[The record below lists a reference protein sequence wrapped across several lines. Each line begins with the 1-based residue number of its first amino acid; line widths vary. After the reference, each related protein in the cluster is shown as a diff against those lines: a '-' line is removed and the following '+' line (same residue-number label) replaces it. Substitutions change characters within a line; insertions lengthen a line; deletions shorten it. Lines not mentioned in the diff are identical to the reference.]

1 MSNIPNKSLL
11 PNLPAELLTGV
22 VCKCD
27 LKDVAHMKG
36 TCKCIKNV
44 CDPPPVQKHLL
55 QSLDVTRAPNITPYD
70 RLDSLLPDQMCS
82 KFAEAV
88 GSSHRWLMS
97 GKDKRYAQEASL
109 RITPHT
115 QFNHGGS
122 DEKYVFMRP
131 RLLPGGHYALL
142 VNRRDL
148 QLWSLEHSTCVWVAK
163 PPHTY
168 NLRNCDTF
176 DFELLQDGKF
186 LIIAA
191 GFSNPTSRSVCVYKF
206 DFESRNGTCVFK
218 CGIPYSSAPPQLMVR
233 GKLVMSF
240 VSRGN
245 QINLFNWKKSEAVIL
260 DYDHVNVGLSGRA
273 PTRRFGGHGFK
284 PHPDHVFINHHIV
297 TALRVGTSDI
307 MLAAISVSSL
317 DGKWTNVQIRNWT
330 EWKHAV
336 YSFSRENGAENRDV
350 LCLTLPRGDGRHMIL
365 ELHSILGM
373 HRMLGMH
380 AFTPAWYPKTK
391 TENTAEIFVAAYEI
405 LEDKT
410 AYLVSYR
417 VQLSGRKVVATSDI
431 AWHLS
436 LIAQDRAAMS
446 TIPQPSLY
454 GSVYNISNSGSMFSR
469 IGPEVHCHQ
478 LFCKDQQPVGYGRIP
493 SSARDADREL
503 VVMSVEPVSGAV
515 LIVSQGLLRVARFG
529 S

>member
-1 MSNIPNKSLL
+1 
-11 PNLPAELLTGV
+11 
-22 VCKCD
+22 
-27 LKDVAHMKG
+27 
-36 TCKCIKNV
+36 
-44 CDPPPVQKHLL
+44 
-55 QSLDVTRAPNITPYD
+55 
-70 RLDSLLPDQMCS
+70 
-82 KFAEAV
+82 
-88 GSSHRWLMS
+88 
-97 GKDKRYAQEASL
+97 
-109 RITPHT
+109 
-115 QFNHGGS
+115 
-122 DEKYVFMRP
+122 MRP
-131 RLLPGGHYALL
+131 RLLPGGRYALL

-148 QLWSLEHSTCVWVAK
+148 QLWSLEHSTCVWVAE

-176 DFELLQDGKF
+176 DFELLQDGKV

-191 GFSNPTSRSVCVYKF
+191 GFSNPTSRSVYVYKF
-206 DFESRNGTCVFK
+206 DFESRKGTCVFK

-260 DYDHVNVGLSGRA
+260 DYHHVNPLMTLVE
-273 PTRRFGGHGFK
+273 
-284 PHPDHVFINHHIV
+284 DHHIV

-330 EWKHAV
+330 EWRHAV
-336 YSFSRENGAENRDV
+336 YSFSRENGAENRGV
-350 LCLTLPRGDGRHMIL
+350 LCLKLPRGNGRHMML

-391 TENTAEIFVAAYEI
+391 TENTDTAEIFVAAYEI

-417 VQLSGRKVVATSDI
+417 VQLSRQKAVATSDI

-436 LIAQDRAAMS
+436 LIAQDRAAMT

-454 GSVYNISNSGSMFSR
+454 GSVYNISNSGRMFSR

-493 SSARDADREL
+493 SSARKENL
-503 VVMSVEPVSGAV
+503 
-515 LIVSQGLLRVARFG
+515 Q
-529 S
+529 